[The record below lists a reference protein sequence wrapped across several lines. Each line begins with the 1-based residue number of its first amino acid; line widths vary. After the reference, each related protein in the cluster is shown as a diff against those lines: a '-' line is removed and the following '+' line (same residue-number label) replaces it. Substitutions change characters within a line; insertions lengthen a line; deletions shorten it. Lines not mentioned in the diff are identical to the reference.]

1 MVLPNRRGANGGHR
15 VSDGGRVPRVSRL
28 MALAIKVER
37 LVQEGEFRNHRAL
50 AEAGQISRARLSQ
63 IMRLTDLAPSI
74 QEELLFLPKT
84 IAGPDRISEKALRP
98 VARSL
103 DWDIQKQQF
112 AEVKAGGAVQSV
124 GTSFPAHRRER
135 AGRYDPAR

>member
-1 MVLPNRRGANGGHR
+1 M
-15 VSDGGRVPRVSRL
+15 PRVSRL